1 MAENQ
6 QRQSDLRPSCARLKC
21 LRCRAEVTCQK
32 EGGEQQEEG
41 EIRRRMRKALMLTGG
56 EEEQDEE
63 EETDRA
69 ADGRGEGDGRDDHLK
84 SNFCFLEF
92 SYVPHFSELSAPD

>member
-6 QRQSDLRPSCARLKC
+6 QRQSDLRPSCTRLQC
-21 LRCRAEVTCQK
+21 LRCRSEVACQK

-41 EIRRRMRKALMLTGG
+41 EAIRRRMKKALMLTGT

-63 EETDRA
+63 QEPDRA
-69 ADGRGEGDGRDDHLK
+69 DEGRGERTDAT
-84 SNFCFLEF
+84 ST
-92 SYVPHFSELSAPD
+92 